1 MGEEYREEPDASGD
15 ARGADRKYPAL
26 YSGAT
31 WGVGARSNGELEE
44 TRAVSPGCISRGSAV
59 VVEEWHEVSSQRK
72 GILMDLPVSIGSER
86 NASQE
91 LGRPGKG
98 MA

>member
-15 ARGADRKYPAL
+15 AAGADRKYPAL

-31 WGVGARSNGELEE
+31 WGVGAKSSGELEE
-44 TRAVSPGCISRGSAV
+44 TRAVSPGCISGGSA
-59 VVEEWHEVSSQRK
+59 
-72 GILMDLPVSIGSER
+72 VSIGSEM
-86 NASQE
+86 NASQA